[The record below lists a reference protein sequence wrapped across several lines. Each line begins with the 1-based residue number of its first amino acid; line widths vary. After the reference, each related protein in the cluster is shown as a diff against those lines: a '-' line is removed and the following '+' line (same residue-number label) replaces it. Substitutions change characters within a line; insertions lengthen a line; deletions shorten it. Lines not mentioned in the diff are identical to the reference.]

1 MFGLEDQKKKKQSN
15 EFVFELEKELNN
27 PKRQKE
33 IRAQIE
39 KKLMRVKEALKK
51 GTEKLDFD
59 RIGVILQGYA
69 SLLKIVDRTKPTK
82 G

>member
-1 MFGLEDQKKKKQSN
+1 MFGLEDQKKKKKSG
-15 EFVFELEKELNN
+15 EFTFELEQELIN

-33 IRAQIE
+33 IRGQIE
-39 KKLMRVKEALKK
+39 KKLMHVKEALKK

-69 SLLKIVDRTKPTK
+69 SLLKIIDRTKPK
-82 G
+82 A

>member
-1 MFGLEDQKKKKQSN
+1 MFGLEDQKKKKQSK
-15 EFVFELEKELNN
+15 EFTFELEKQLLD
-27 PKRQKE
+27 PKKQKE
-33 IRAQIE
+33 IRGQIE
-39 KKLMRVKEALKK
+39 KKLLRVKETLKK

-69 SLLKIVDRTKPTK
+69 SLLKIIDRTKPK

>member
-15 EFVFELEKELNN
+15 EFTFDLEKDLLNA
-27 PKRQKE
+27 KKQKD
-33 IRAQIE
+33 IRGQIE
-39 KKLMRVKEALKK
+39 KKLMRVKDALKK

-69 SLLKIVDRTKPTK
+69 SLLKIIDRTKPK
-82 G
+82 V

>member
-1 MFGLEDQKKKKQSN
+1 MFGLEDQKKKRQSG
-15 EFVFELEKELNN
+15 EFTFDLEKELLN

-33 IRAQIE
+33 IRSQIE
-39 KKLMRVKEALKK
+39 KKLMQVKETLKK

-69 SLLKIVDRTKPTK
+69 SLLKIIDRTKPK
-82 G
+82 V